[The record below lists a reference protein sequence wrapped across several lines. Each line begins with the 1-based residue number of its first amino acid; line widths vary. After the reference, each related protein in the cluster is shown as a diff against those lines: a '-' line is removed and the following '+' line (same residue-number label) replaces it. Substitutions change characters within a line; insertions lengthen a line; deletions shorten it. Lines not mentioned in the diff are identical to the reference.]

1 MLLDDGP
8 QRAGMREALLSER
21 MSQIDTTRCLVDGK
35 LTVARMLQLS
45 GRKDQAA
52 AVAPKISSE
61 QANEDL
67 ALLLTNSTA
76 MLIAFDETSNW
87 PAYKARHPGQPAQLT
102 GDLRAHPLARL
113 LYAVLD
119 RAFESH
125 YRIATERRLAAVA
138 LAVRAY
144 AAAHD
149 AKLPD
154 TLDALVP
161 DYLPSVP
168 DDPMADA
175 MPLQYQ
181 SDPARPV
188 VYSIGT
194 NGTDDGG
201 SDASAQGR
209 AGGGGGGFWQGD
221 DAVMHLSR
229 PAAAA
234 AAAPPAKP

>member
-1 MLLDDGP
+1 MHEGI
-8 QRAGMREALLSER
+8 LSER
-21 MSQIDTTRCLVDGK
+21 MSQIDTSRCLFDGRLK
-35 LTVARMLQLS
+35 ISRLLQLS
-45 GRKDQAA
+45 GRKNSGP
-52 AVAPKISSE
+52 APATAPTAE
-61 QANEDL
+61 QLKADV
-67 ALLLTNSTA
+67 ALLVAHSTA
-76 MLIAFDETSNW
+76 MLNAFDQTSNW
-87 PAYKARHPGQPAQLT
+87 PGYKSRDPAQPVELSNNP
-102 GDLRAHPLARL
+102 GAHPLAG
-113 LYAVLD
+113 VLFSPMN

-125 YRIATERRLAAVA
+125 YRMATERRLAAVG

-149 AKLPD
+149 GKLPG

-181 SDPARPV
+181 SDPARPI
-188 VYSIGT
+188 VYSVGT

-209 AGGGGGGFWQGD
+209 AGGGGFWQGD
-221 DAVMHLSR
+221 DSVMHLSR
-229 PAAAA
+229 PVAAP
-234 AAAPPAKP
+234 AAAPAKP